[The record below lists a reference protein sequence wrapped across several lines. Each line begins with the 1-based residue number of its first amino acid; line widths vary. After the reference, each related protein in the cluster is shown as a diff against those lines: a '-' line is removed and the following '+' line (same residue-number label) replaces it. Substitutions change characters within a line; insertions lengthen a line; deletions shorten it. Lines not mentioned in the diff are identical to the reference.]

1 MCFGQSNQSQSMWR
15 IENSPVLILRST
27 RAFACIRG
35 APGASLSQRNCPVAL
50 NLPSDLRGRQS
61 QHARRARSPEFA
73 AIKALWL
80 DKTSY
85 CFFRAHQCKA
95 SAGTRKKNTSTT
107 RSSMKNIKTN
117 LPNSFSSIL
126 KKCVAH
132 ETAVFQSSV
141 VAAK

>member
-1 MCFGQSNQSQSMWR
+1 EWRPRKSLGRFRATGQ
-15 IENSPVLILRST
+15 LRCERLTPGRRECT
-27 RAFACIRG
+27 R
-35 APGASLSQRNCPVAL
+35 
-50 NLPSDLRGRQS
+50 
-61 QHARRARSPEFA
+61 RRVRSPEFA
-73 AIKALWL
+73 AIRALWL

>member
-15 IENSPVLILRST
+15 IENSPVLILRSA

-73 AIKALWL
+73 AIKRSEEH
-80 DKTSY
+80 TSELQSRSDLV
-85 CFFRAHQCKA
+85 CRLLLEKKKKKKQKNKHKSTDTKDDTIAHYKHIEFQWV
-95 SAGTRKKNTSTT
+95 ST
-107 RSSMKNIKTN
+107 
-117 LPNSFSSIL
+117 
-126 KKCVAH
+126 
-132 ETAVFQSSV
+132 
-141 VAAK
+141 